1 MGGAHSGVWWL
12 EWAYA
17 GFTLFGE
24 HVRWA
29 DLIGNIAALATVALA
44 VRRSMWTWPVQLTG
58 AVLLFAVSIDAHL
71 TGNALKQIM
80 FVGLVVYGWTRW
92 ARATRGGAELRV
104 RPATGHERGVL
115 LGLLVGGTVA
125 VALLFEATGLSWAPW
140 PDAFIFVGSAVATFG
155 QSRALIDFWFVW
167 IAVDL
172 VGVPLA
178 LMSGLWV
185 TGAVYIVFFVLAVI
199 GIRDWMR
206 RHRAAEAAEAAGAV
220 GSAGA
225 AGPTG
230 PDEASGREAVA

>member
-1 MGGAHSGVWWL
+1 MGGAYSGVWWL

-92 ARATRGGAELRV
+92 ARATKGGAELRV

-115 LGLLVGGTVA
+115 LGLLIGGTVA

-185 TGAVYIVFFVLAVI
+185 TGAVYSVFFVLAAI
-199 GIRDWMR
+199 GIRDWVR
-206 RHRAAEAAEAAGAV
+206 RHRAAEAAEAAGA
-220 GSAGA
+220 
-225 AGPTG
+225 AGPT
-230 PDEASGREAVA
+230 GREAVA

>member
-29 DLIGNIAALATVALA
+29 DLVGNIAALATVALA

-92 ARATRGGAELRV
+92 ARATKGGAELRV

-185 TGAVYIVFFVLAVI
+185 TGAVYSVFFVLAVI
-199 GIRDWMR
+199 GIRDWVR
-206 RHRAAEAAEAAGAV
+206 RHREAEAAEAA
-220 GSAGA
+220 
-225 AGPTG
+225 
-230 PDEASGREAVA
+230 EASGREAVA